1 VVQPSPP
8 ASGATDTDAGG
19 AAPPPEPDPA
29 FVTERDANGEIVASR
44 PPVLE
49 ERPPADWS
57 FVYHVGWIFSHLFV
71 LACIVAFI
79 NLGFWQLSRLHG
91 RRQVNAMI
99 EARMVS
105 PAVPIQSLVGPHE
118 NYQVANHRDFRQVSV
133 TGHYDNANQMLIRN
147 EQDPQNDP
155 GWWLVT
161 PLVLPDGSAVAINRG
176 FVPLTL
182 GETGQ
187 LYRDENGP
195 LPQYAPPSGTVTVTG
210 LIFPTQNRSG
220 GSYDSATGHLHTLSR
235 VDLLRWQRQV
245 PYGLYP
251 VYVNLVTSHPAQHGT
266 YPQPIPP
273 PSLGDGPH
281 LNYAGQ
287 WFIFATLTA
296 IVYPLLLRRV
306 ARNRAVVEEDATA
319 GASA

>member
-1 VVQPSPP
+1 VSQPSLPDVDS
-8 ASGATDTDAGG
+8 ADVGSA
-19 AAPPPEPDPA
+19 EVDPA
-29 FVTERDANGEIVASR
+29 LVTRRDANGEIIASP
-44 PPVLE
+44 PPVLK

-57 FVYHVGWIFSHLFV
+57 FVWRFGWICSHLFV

-99 EARMVS
+99 ETRMAS
-105 PAVPIQSLVGPHE
+105 SAVPIQSLVAPRE
-118 NYQVANHRDFRQVSV
+118 NYKIANHRDFRSV
-133 TGHYDNANQMLIRN
+133 TVTGRYDPANQMLIRD
-147 EQDPQNDP
+147 EQDAQDDP

-161 PLVLPDGSAVAINRG
+161 PMILPDGSAVAINRG

-182 GETGQ
+182 GENG
-187 LYRDENGP
+187 LLANDENGP
-195 LPQYAPPSGTVTVTG
+195 LPQYAPPKGTVTVTG
-210 LIFPTQNRSG
+210 LLFPTQNRSG
-220 GSYDSATGHLHTLSR
+220 GPYDPGSGHLHTLSR
-235 VDLLRWQRQV
+235 VDLFRWQRQV
-245 PYGLYP
+245 PYDLYP
-251 VYVNLVTSHPAQHGT
+251 VYVNLVSSRPAESGT

-296 IVYPLLLRRV
+296 IVYPLLLRKH
-306 ARNRAVVEEDATA
+306 ARDLAVVEEDATV